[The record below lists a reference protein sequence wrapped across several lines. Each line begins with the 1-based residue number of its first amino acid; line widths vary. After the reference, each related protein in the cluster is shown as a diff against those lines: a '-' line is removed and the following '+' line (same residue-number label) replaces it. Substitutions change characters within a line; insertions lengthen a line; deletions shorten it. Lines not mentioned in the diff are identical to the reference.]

1 MWAARCSCYR
11 RHSSTIISAS
21 HASLLL
27 LAMCCA
33 SAAARGHSVPA
44 EAPQC
49 TSAEEKPQ
57 WPTFHPFN
65 AAHRSSTGQLTTDH
79 LNDANAI
86 FE

>member
-1 MWAARCSCYR
+1 MRAGRWSCYR

-27 LAMCCA
+27 LTMCCA
-33 SAAARGHSVPA
+33 SAAARGHVPA

-65 AAHRSSTGQLTTDH
+65 AVHRSSTGQLTTDH